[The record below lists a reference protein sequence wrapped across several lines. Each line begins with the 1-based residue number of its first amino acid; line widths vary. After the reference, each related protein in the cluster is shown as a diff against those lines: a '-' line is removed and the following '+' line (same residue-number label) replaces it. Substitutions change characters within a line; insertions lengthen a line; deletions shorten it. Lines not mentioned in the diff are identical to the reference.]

1 MDHNAVVPPGCEPRH
16 LAQRFRLAQQRL
28 GIPSATGDQ
37 ASTCC
42 EYRSK
47 VQQWSRYSAML
58 SGVRLHPAS
67 LSEFQR
73 ESGRHFASK
82 GLGVRVPW
90 LHYLPLSEALSL
102 ARNPSHKST
111 AASTATVS
119 GNGLV
124 QLTKAYDSG
133 LEFSA
138 GGVRSGRRSQPQD
151 KMPPRPCIVCG
162 PLRPGDLPPVAL
174 GVAYERG
181 TPAPRPVARGGHRS
195 RTGGD
200 GRIECA
206 LDLIPGTRGAG

>member
-1 MDHNAVVPPGCEPRH
+1 MSTAAKCSSGP
-16 LAQRFRLAQQRL
+16 AIQRCSAGFACTQR
-28 GIPSATGDQ
+28 AF
-37 ASTCC
+37 
-42 EYRSK
+42 
-47 VQQWSRYSAML
+47 
-58 SGVRLHPAS
+58 
-67 LSEFQR
+67 EFQR

-82 GLGVRVPW
+82 GLGVRVP
-90 LHYLPLSEALSL
+90 LAPLSALVRGTFAAQEPL
-102 ARNPSHKST
+102 TQDLST

-151 KMPPRPCIVCG
+151 KRPPRPCIVCG

-181 TPAPRPVARGGHRS
+181 TPAPRPVARAATGVAPAVTAASNALSTSS
-195 RTGGD
+195 RVPAVQASVTPD
-200 GRIECA
+200 H
-206 LDLIPGTRGAG
+206 PVGAVLSGAA